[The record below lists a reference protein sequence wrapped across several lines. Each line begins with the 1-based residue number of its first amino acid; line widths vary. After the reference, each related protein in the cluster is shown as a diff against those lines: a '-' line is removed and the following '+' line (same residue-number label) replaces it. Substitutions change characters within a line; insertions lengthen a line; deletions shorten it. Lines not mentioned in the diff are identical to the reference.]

1 MDYARNVA
9 EKAEENIDD
18 EVNATA
24 AADDYC
30 NWWEQ
35 DGQDD
40 DEDI

>member
-9 EKAEENIDD
+9 EKAEENVDD

-24 AADDYC
+24 AADDDC
-30 NWWEQ
+30 NRWKQ
-35 DGQDD
+35 DCQDD